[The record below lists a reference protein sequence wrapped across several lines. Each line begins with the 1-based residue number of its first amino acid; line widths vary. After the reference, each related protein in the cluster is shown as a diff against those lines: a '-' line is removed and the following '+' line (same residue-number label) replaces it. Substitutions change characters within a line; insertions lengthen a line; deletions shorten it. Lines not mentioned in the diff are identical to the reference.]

1 MAWSEAEIPDQS
13 GRVVVVT
20 GSNTGIGFETARAL
34 TERGAHVVL
43 ACRSEERGSAAVA
56 RIQALNPSGTCAME
70 RVDLAD
76 LESIAQFAEHM
87 RAQHT
92 HIDVLVNNAGV
103 MFPPRSFT
111 KEGFELQYGVN
122 HLGHFAL
129 TGRLLPLLLA
139 RPGARV
145 VNVSSI
151 AHRNGRIDFGN
162 LKGERRYV
170 AFREYGQSKLANLLF
185 TFELNRRLEEA
196 GHDLI
201 AVAAHPGVT
210 NTDLTRHN
218 GFIEFLAHRFAM
230 SSPKGA
236 LPLMLAATG
245 TDLKRGDYIG
255 PNGFM
260 EAWGTPGPAKIRRR
274 GRNPKVAARLW
285 DVSEEATGVSY
296 TGPHHVEGAAEE

>member
-1 MAWSEAEIPDQS
+1 MPWSEEEIPDQS

-20 GSNTGIGFETARAL
+20 GANTGIGFETARAL

-56 RIQALNPSGTCAME
+56 RIEALRPSGTCALE
-70 RVDLAD
+70 QVDLAD
-76 LESIAQFAEHM
+76 LESVSAFAERM
-87 RAQHT
+87 REGHT

-111 KEGFELQYGVN
+111 REGFELQFGIN

-129 TGRLLPLLLA
+129 TGCLLPLLLT

-162 LKGERRYV
+162 LRGERRYV
-170 AFREYGQSKLANLLF
+170 PFREYGQSKLANLLF
-185 TFELNRRLEEA
+185 TFELNRRLEAA
-196 GHDLI
+196 GLGLI
-201 AVAAHPGVT
+201 AVAAHPGVA

-218 GFIEFLAHRFAM
+218 GFIEVLANRFAM
-230 SSPKGA
+230 SSPQGA

-245 TDLKRGDYIG
+245 ADLDRGDYIG

-260 EAWGTPGPAKIRRR
+260 EAWGYPGPAKIRRR
-274 GRNPKVAARLW
+274 GRNPTVASRLW
-285 DVSEEATGVSY
+285 EVSEEATGVAY
-296 TGPHHVEGAAEE
+296 VWADQPEGATEE